1 MFLNFKN
8 KKISAIITALPKD
21 EFFYDDEIANYNFPP
36 KKSMKLKELMGY
48 NKHRMVPNDM
58 MASDMAI
65 AAFQK
70 LIDDKVVNPQE
81 IDALVYVTQSPDYFM
96 PQTSVFL
103 QHKLGLKEDILC
115 FDISQGCAGFIH
127 GLFQAFMMLDNPAI
141 KKVAVVNADVL
152 SRKANK
158 KDRNSF
164 PLIGDGASVTI
175 VENSQNDSE
184 IYCYNKTFGEGAFA
198 LNIPAGGF
206 KMPCSEETRIEKE
219 DEDGNIRSLENLVMQ
234 GASVF
239 SFVQEWVPQ
248 MVESLLEKAHLS
260 KNDIDYFMFHQ
271 PNKFMLEKLADKIGV
286 KHEKMPNNIVENFG
300 NASGVTIP
308 TNVCFNL
315 KEILSKQKQK
325 IFFGGFGVGLT
336 LAGIIMDVE
345 KLDYCNMID
354 V

>member
-8 KKISAIITALPKD
+8 KKISAIITALPKG
-21 EFFYDDEIANYNFPP
+21 EFFYDDEIENYNFPP

-48 NKHRMVPNDM
+48 NKHRMAPNDM
-58 MASDMAI
+58 MSSDLAI
-65 AAFQK
+65 TAFQK

-127 GLFQAFMMLDNPAI
+127 GLFQAFIMLDNPAI

-164 PLIGDGASVTI
+164 PLVGDGASVTI

-248 MVESLLEKAHLS
+248 MVESLLDKAHLS
-260 KNDIDYFMFHQ
+260 KDDIDYFMFHQ

-308 TNVCFNL
+308 TNICFNL

-345 KLDYCNMID
+345 KIDYCNMID

>member
-1 MFLNFKN
+1 L
-8 KKISAIITALPKD
+8 
-21 EFFYDDEIANYNFPP
+21 
-36 KKSMKLKELMGY
+36 
-48 NKHRMVPNDM
+48 
-58 MASDMAI
+58 AI

-70 LIDDKVVNPQE
+70 MIEDKAVNPQD
-81 IDALVYVTQSPDYFM
+81 IDALIYVTQSPDYIM

-103 QHKLGLKEDILC
+103 QHKLGLKEDVLC

-127 GLFQAFMMLDNPAI
+127 GLYQAFMMLDNPSI
-141 KKVAVVNADVL
+141 KKVAVINTDVL

-164 PLIGDGASVTI
+164 PLVGDGASVTI
-175 VENSQNDSE
+175 VENSQNDSK
-184 IYCYNKTFGEGAFA
+184 IYCYNKTFGEGALA
-198 LNIPAGGF
+198 LNIPAGGC
-206 KMPCSEETRIEKE
+206 KMPCSEDTRTEKE
-219 DEDGNIRSLENLVMQ
+219 DDDGNIRSLENLVMQ

-248 MVESLLEKAHLS
+248 MVASLLEKANLS
-260 KNDIDYFMFHQ
+260 KEDIDYFMFHQ

-286 KHEKMPNNIVENFG
+286 SYEKMPNNIVENFG

-308 TNVCFNL
+308 TNICFNL
-315 KEILSKQKQK
+315 KEIITKQKQK

-345 KLDYCNMID
+345 KIDYCKMID